1 MRHALLVLMFPTTLM
16 LSGCC
21 WWDEEYEPDY
31 HELRVNNHTD
41 LPISVRYTGV
51 MDWGDDEIT
60 YVDRKVTVSAGGYK
74 NLEVARESEVEIKA
88 DYEHIIHWFS
98 IDADAY
104 CSCDL
109 TIDMDIDDFIPATPP
124 PMPVANG

>member
-1 MRHALLVLMFPTTLM
+1 MRHALLILLIPMTLL

-21 WWDEEYEPDY
+21 SWDEDSEPDY

-51 MDWGDDEIT
+51 MHWGDDQAT
-60 YVDRKVTVSAGGYK
+60 DVDRKVTVSAGGYK
-74 NLEVARESEVEIKA
+74 NIDVARDSEVEIKA
-88 DYEHIIHWFS
+88 DYNHIIHWFS
-98 IDADAY
+98 VDADSY

-109 TIDMDIDDFIPATPP
+109 TIDMQIEDFVPA
-124 PMPVANG
+124 MPVSNG